1 MNKNSLFTKAIAGFL
16 AVLMVLGTLVS
27 LRGFSVKA
35 ETVNEDSAVR
45 SEQPTEGSKGSGV
58 DFRVVSN
65 DLTAIYEIPHS
76 VHKSV
81 YYNTQNPYDYRQYE
95 AYTVGWYD
103 SGKVAVHGHTTRYT
117 YGYDMNGGSPIRLYL
132 AQDQY
137 WEPGAKNEVGGKP
150 VPYTAPT
157 SGNFPDWKADE
168 NRDWIREIGNQYPD
182 YNLFVNKSTKNKNY
196 WLGGTSDQ
204 NAQLIW
210 DKARM
215 FVYMSNPE
223 HGAGAQQLYDELYNY
238 INGTIFPKMKN
249 EVYKDKSV
257 TQWFQS
263 HNGSSTGTGALIR
276 LGNDRYLG
284 ADVTVSEQTVY
295 PGDYHKEQVLS
306 VSWHNSIDK
315 NSAVY
320 KEFVEL
326 MIQHAILALTSGNPF
341 NNQWSWNMGM
351 GPKVNDK
358 DTLRVE
364 RARMTNVGDPVN
376 QTTGENS
383 GYVRMI
389 VNKLLEMADN
399 KANRDKANSKGFEFG
414 YVWNTTQLNESVNP
428 QDKYH
433 YHGCFYGVNPSEAYT
448 SVEVNAVFEYANNT
462 TTASNT
468 FKRPSSVK
476 AVLFKI
482 VDGKK
487 TQVSTVDLSGDSWK
501 HTFSNLP
508 KAENGKTI
516 TYTVELAEVGGISL
530 SNNNYPW
537 SDKPVRKNS
546 DTSFTI
552 PLYPFTNV
560 LLFKQWYKADGTT
573 RVYPQPGN
581 GDGLKTEAIPFTV
594 KNSENTALD
603 PVATLYGS
611 SNVSGATWKY
621 KWSRI
626 PVVGADASGKPVFTI
641 DFPARSTNTWKNPW
655 IAFTKDNNTDNRG
668 VKTFFDEANNVFNF
682 EVYSKLNTSTT
693 VKVNAVFEYYDNTNT
708 ASEVFVKPST
718 VKATLYKTVDGE
730 DPIAIGTVDL
740 TSANGWTYE
749 WTDLPEYEN
758 GKQITYTVQLAKN
771 GIVEGNPNY
780 PWKDK
785 TIRVNGN
792 EYTIPLYPF
801 TNVFLFKQ
809 WYNEDCTARVYP
821 QPDNPDGLA
830 TEYVQFTVTGK
841 NGAPSSLE
849 PITLYGDA
857 NQFNP
862 DGSKRTWQYK
872 WTGVRV
878 TGVGADGNP
887 EYELNF
893 TGRSGAWSSYR
904 FPGNNDFPAANN
916 DRGIASA
923 FDATK
928 NEYYFYVYSKLDSK
942 IEVIVNAVF
951 EYADTENAA
960 ATLFTRPSTV
970 KATLYK
976 SVNGEQPEAIGT
988 KELNAANGWGDSWQG
1003 LDANDENGNKITYTV
1018 KLADENG
1025 IVLADDNYKWSD
1037 KDVRESGT
1045 DGAPVFTIPLY
1056 PKTNVHIFKRWYSAD
1071 GSTQVYPQPASLNG
1085 TNGLDNEHVTFTIHP
1100 TEANLQVVTLYDQAN
1115 VPGRTWQYLW
1125 ADIDVIEPM
1134 MNQYGELDL
1143 SVTHT
1148 GRSDKW
1154 INFPY
1159 KLESDE
1165 NGHRYFYNATTNTY
1179 HFEVNSKLDPK
1190 VDVKVEAKFEYK
1202 DTTTTA
1208 NDMFKRPA
1216 SVNAA
1221 LYRTV
1226 DGNKVFVGNA
1236 ELNVGG
1242 NWINVFENQP
1252 KYDPQGR
1259 LYTYSVELAAENGI
1273 VLANFDFPW
1282 STKVETVDDQSV
1294 VVIRYNN
1301 DPDAPEF
1308 EIPLFPKTNVQV
1320 FKLWYDYAKQ
1330 RVYPQPGNSSGLDN
1344 EHIEF
1349 TITTT
1354 GNIQIGNK
1362 ANLYD
1367 DANIVNATWKY
1378 KWTEVDV
1385 TQDMLDGDTPI
1396 FNMAHE
1402 GRSPIW
1408 EDYAFHEGFDI
1419 DGTTD
1424 ENGTLSSFNGD
1435 NNTFYFEVHSKL
1447 KAPGGVQLDKDAY
1460 LTEDG
1465 TYTMEL
1471 YVWAKDNKVTLK
1483 DGNMTQDMNDEA
1495 IIKDQLSDLF
1505 EYGPDK
1511 KVEIVLR
1518 KFQGYDSNGNAKF
1531 VVEEGM
1537 DDLKNEVKE
1546 TAKFDGDTLSIY
1558 GFDFNNYVCKTEKGE
1573 SSGYQLVVVISGIL
1587 AKDNEQGFANELISS
1602 KAGVYM
1608 NEYSNQYARVI
1619 SLNQQSLVADQ
1630 QLIFPEKKVSI
1641 RYRYIVY
1648 DFGLTMKDNDSFT
1661 EFFNDAEMHAGHAA
1675 ETEVKNVLSVDYMFP
1690 KQTEYHTKYPYN
1702 GARVRVDNPITG
1714 TSAMMVYGGR
1724 GHHFEFGFENVTGE
1738 NGEKGTRGYFTPNE
1752 IAYRD
1757 WEASALL
1764 ELQMNNSSAWEPYSC
1779 NKNENPKYE
1788 WCSVEF
1794 IPATTVL
1801 YEADQEHVAGSYID
1815 QETQQEVTIK
1825 RPSFA
1830 EYFDTNANADDTNAD
1845 DQKGTWNRAGSFN
1858 TAAHQQHYNNLY
1870 GYDPAYVGAA
1880 ALDTDSNGSA
1890 MKVTVTKDMYEKIR
1904 DDESGESKW
1913 PYMKFTF
1920 TGTGFSFTTRC
1931 ALDTGVFLIDVVPAG
1946 QDQYYQ
1952 GGPSTIIDENGE
1964 EVEVDYNSENFG
1976 KTYIHTIINTRYY
1989 GGSGFN
1995 PADTT
2000 PVNNQSVLHQVPVVR
2015 ITDLAYNAADPYA
2028 TGTYDVYVTP
2038 VYLPSFAELP
2048 DAPTADSVNVKGGAI
2063 VGIPGAKGVAYTYSE
2078 LFPKT
2083 EETKGI
2089 KLDEMNCYI
2098 DTIRVYHPRGSH
2110 YENATTL
2117 EMKAY
2122 YSAHELNCQFIEVR
2136 KLLISKI
2143 SALLNGN
2150 PDFTIGGAMFIDYGP
2165 VDANGNHLNGEDFDP
2180 AHPDTFTVDHYKF
2193 YGPNNELYLP
2203 KGGSYAFS
2211 FADAQKVTNLHLS
2224 MKITG
2229 ANVGGKLIVRLLSSD
2244 QAVASENPAQYQIY
2258 EPREIELKSTTEM
2271 YYDLL
2276 KGVRES
2282 CTVNGVLNE
2291 TLFHEKVGAIKAVA
2305 VYNESD
2311 NDKVIVSIMN
2321 IKLVYDKG
2329 EHAKSGEKIFTSLE
2343 TVEFAN
2349 VLGFGI
2355 KGDANGDRSVDM
2367 SDALVIMRASLNSSA
2382 GLGISGTFCADYNDD
2397 GMIDMTDALST
2408 MRKALN

>member
-35 ETVNEDSAVR
+35 EPVNEDSAVR
-45 SEQPTEGSKGSGV
+45 SEKPVEGTKSGSV
-58 DFRVVSN
+58 DYRVVS
-65 DLTAIYEIPHS
+65 DSPTAIYEIPYS

-95 AYTVGWYD
+95 KYTVGWYD

-117 YGYDMNGGSPIRLYL
+117 YGYDMNATGSDRLYL

-137 WEPGAKNEVGGKP
+137 WEPGAKNETGGKP
-150 VPYTAPT
+150 VPYTAPKKE
-157 SGNFPDWKADE
+157 NKQEWKDDE
-168 NRDWIREIGNQYPD
+168 DIDWINEVVVGWDPGYT
-182 YNLFVNKSTKNKNY
+182 LFSNKSTANKNF
-196 WLGGTSDQ
+196 WLSTETGDS
-204 NAQLIW
+204 IW

-215 FVYMSNPE
+215 LVYMADPNN
-223 HGAGAQQLYDELYNY
+223 GTGAQQLYNQLYTY
-238 INGTIFPKMKN
+238 INGTIFPAMKN
-249 EVYKDKSV
+249 EVYQDHSA

-263 HNGSSTGTGALIR
+263 YNGSSSGKGCLIR
-276 LGNDRYLG
+276 LDNDRYLG
-284 ADVTVSEQTVY
+284 ANVTVANTTVY
-295 PGDYHKEQVLS
+295 PGDYAQEQVLT
-306 VSWHNSIDK
+306 VDWHENLNK
-315 NSAVY
+315 NDAVY
-320 KEFVEL
+320 QEFVQL
-326 MIQHAILALTSGNPF
+326 MVQHAIIALTTGSPYQGM
-341 NNQWSWNMGM
+341 WSWNMGM
-351 GPKVNDK
+351 GPMVNNEP
-358 DTLRVE
+358 TLRVE
-364 RARMTNVGDPVN
+364 RARMTNVGTDN
-376 QTTGENS
+376 QTGGENS

-389 VNKLLEMADN
+389 VNYLLEMA
-399 KANRDKANSKGFEFG
+399 KVESNRNLAKNDSSFEFG
-414 YVWNTTQLNESVNP
+414 YVMTDHTRNSQVNP

-433 YHGCFYGVNPSEAYT
+433 YHGCFYGKPAPHPITYT
-448 SVEVNAVFEYANNT
+448 SLTVNAVFEYFGNT
-462 TTASNT
+462 TPASST
-468 FKRPSSVK
+468 FKRPTSVK
-476 AVLFKI
+476 VILYKV
-482 VDGKK
+482 VDGQR
-487 TQVSTVDLSGDSWK
+487 TQIDTVDLKGNNWS
-501 HTFSNLP
+501 HTFTNLP
-508 KAENGKTI
+508 ETENGKAV
-516 TYTVELAEVGGISL
+516 TYEVALAEVGGITL
-530 SNNNYPW
+530 SDANYPW
-537 SDKPVRKNS
+537 SDKNGEVRDNGNNS
-546 DTSFTI
+546 YTI
-552 PLYPFTNV
+552 PFYPFTNV

-573 RVYPQPGN
+573 RIYPQPGN
-581 GDGLKTEAIPFTV
+581 GDGLETETIPFTV
-594 KNSENTALD
+594 KSADNSNVGT
-603 PVATLYGS
+603 ATLYGGA
-611 SNVSGATWKY
+611 NVSGSTWKY
-621 KWSRI
+621 QWSRI
-626 PVVGADASGKPVFTI
+626 PVTGADANGDPVFTI
-641 DFPARSTNTWKNPW
+641 DFPARNTNTWKNTW
-655 IAFTKDNNTDNRG
+655 SAYKKDNNTDDRG
-668 VKTFFDEANNVFNF
+668 VKTFYDNAKNVFNF
-682 EVYSKLNTSTT
+682 EVYSKLITSTT
-693 VKVNAVFEYYDNTNT
+693 VKVNAVFEYSDNTNT
-708 ASEVFVKPST
+708 ASDVFVRPSK
-718 VKATLYKTVDGE
+718 VKATLYKTVDGGQ
-730 DPIAIGTVDL
+730 PVAIGTVDL
-740 TSANGWTYE
+740 TSANGWNYE

-758 GKQITYTVQLAKN
+758 GKQITYSVELAKN
-771 GIVEGNPNY
+771 GIVLSNNNY

-801 TNVFLFKQ
+801 TNVWVFKL
-809 WYNEDCTARVYP
+809 WYDT
-821 QPDNPDGLA
+821 DGTTRLWPEPNN
-830 TEYVQFTVTGK
+830 TSGLDPEYVTFTVIGK
-841 NGAPSSLE
+841 NGAPSGLT
-849 PITLYGDA
+849 PITLYGES
-857 NQFNP
+857 NQSGRP
-862 DGSKRTWQYK
+862 WQYRY
-872 WTGVRV
+872 TRVPV
-878 TGVGADGNP
+878 TGVGANGTP
-887 EYELNF
+887 EYELTF
-893 TGRSGAWSSYR
+893 TGRTGAWSSYK
-904 FPGNNDFPAANN
+904 FNASCN
-916 DRGIASA
+916 DRGISSS
-923 FDATK
+923 FNRNT
-928 NEYYFYVYSKLDSK
+928 NEYEFKIYSKLDATV
-942 IEVIVNAVF
+942 EVIVNAVF
-951 EYADTENAA
+951 EYYDTENAA
-960 ATLFTRPSTV
+960 STLFTRPSTV

-1003 LDANDENGNKITYTV
+1003 LDVNDENGNKITYTV

-1037 KDVRESGT
+1037 KDVRESGSE
-1045 DGAPVFTIPLY
+1045 GAPVFTIPLY

-1165 NGHRYFYNATTNTY
+1165 NGQRYFYNAATNTY

-1202 DTTTTA
+1202 DTENEA
-1208 NDMFKRPA
+1208 NEMFKRPA

-1221 LYRTV
+1221 LYRTDV

-1236 ELNVGG
+1236 ELNADG

-1259 LYTYSVELAAENGI
+1259 LYTYSVELANDNGI

-1282 STKVETVDDQSV
+1282 STKDENEDENPDV
-1294 VVIRYNN
+1294 RYNN

-1320 FKLWYDYAKQ
+1320 FKLWYDYADN
-1330 RVYPQPGNSSGLDN
+1330 RVYPQPGNPDGLAD
-1344 EHIEF
+1344 EHIFF
-1349 TITTT
+1349 TITN
-1354 GNIQIGNK
+1354 GNVTIGN

-1367 DANIVNATWKY
+1367 DANIANATWKY
-1378 KWTEVDV
+1378 KWSEVDV
-1385 TQDMLDGDTPI
+1385 TEAMLNGNTPN
-1396 FNMAHE
+1396 FNMTYE
-1402 GRSPIW
+1402 NRSPIW
-1408 EDYAFHEGFDI
+1408 EDYEDHDGVDI
-1419 DGTTD
+1419 SGKTD
-1424 ENGTLSSFNGD
+1424 ENGTLSSFNGN

-1648 DFGLTMKDNDSFT
+1648 DFGLTMKDNMNFT
-1661 EFFNDAEMHAGHAA
+1661 EFFNDAEMHAGHAT
-1675 ETEVKNVLSVDYMFP
+1675 ETKVENVLSVDYMFP
-1690 KQTEYHTKYPYN
+1690 KQTERHTKYPYN
-1702 GARVRVDNPITG
+1702 GARVRVDNVVTG
-1714 TSAMMVYGGR
+1714 TSSMMAYSGR
-1724 GHHFEFGFENVTGE
+1724 GHHFEFGFENVTDE
-1738 NGEKGTRGYFTPNE
+1738 NGDVRTRGYFTPNE

-1779 NKNENPKYE
+1779 SKNENPKYE

-1815 QETQQEVTIK
+1815 QETQQEVIVK

-1830 EYFDTNANADDTNAD
+1830 EYFDTNAKDAD
-1845 DQKGTWNRAGSFN
+1845 KGTWDREGSFDA
-1858 TAAHQQHYNNLY
+1858 TAHQEHYNNLY
-1870 GYDPAYVGAA
+1870 GFDKAYKVESGA
-1880 ALDTDSNGSA
+1880 LETDSNGSA
-1890 MKVTVTKDMYEKIR
+1890 MKVTVTKELYKKIR
-1904 DDESGESKW
+1904 DDSTGKSKW

-1946 QDQYYQ
+1946 KDQYYQ
-1952 GGPSTIIDENGE
+1952 GTSNE
-1964 EVEVDYNSENFG
+1964 FG
-1976 KTYIHTIINTRYY
+1976 TNYIHTIINTRYY
-1989 GGSGFN
+1989 GGSGFD
-1995 PADTT
+1995 PEDTT

-2063 VGIPGAKGVAYTYSE
+2063 AGIPGAKGVAYTYSE

-2110 YENATTL
+2110 FENETTL
-2117 EMKAY
+2117 EKAAY
-2122 YSAHELNCQFIEVR
+2122 YSAHELNCEFIEVR

-2143 SALLNGN
+2143 SALFGGGDGKL
-2150 PDFTIGGAMFIDYGP
+2150 GGAMFIDYGP
-2165 VDANGNHLNGEDFDP
+2165 QYTENGQTHYINGKDFDP
-2180 AHPDTFTVDHYKF
+2180 DNPETFTVDHYKF

-2203 KGGSYAFS
+2203 RVKGENDSYTAGCYAFS
-2211 FADAQKVTNLHLS
+2211 FENADKVTNLHMS
-2224 MKITG
+2224 VKITG
-2229 ANVGGKLIVRLLSSD
+2229 ANAAGKLTVRLLSSD
-2244 QAVASENPAQYQIY
+2244 QPEAAENPDDDAYNIDSFDI
-2258 EPREIELKSTTEM
+2258 PLNSTTEM

-2276 KGVRES
+2276 KGVKAK
-2282 CTVNGVLNE
+2282 CTDENGVFNE
-2291 TLFHEKVGAIKAVA
+2291 TNFHDMVGAIKAVA

-2311 NDKVIVSIMN
+2311 NPDVIVSIMN
-2321 IKLVYDKG
+2321 IKLVYDKDH
-2329 EHAKSGEKIFTSLE
+2329 HASKSGEKIFTSLE

-2367 SDALVIMRASLNSSA
+2367 SDALMIMRASLNSSA

-2397 GMIDMTDALST
+2397 GMIDMSDALST
-2408 MRKALN
+2408 MRKVLN

>member
-65 DLTAIYEIPHS
+65 DVTAIYEIPHS
-76 VHKSV
+76 VHRSV

-103 SGKVAVHGHTTRYT
+103 SGKVAVHGSNSRYT
-117 YGYDMNGGSPIRLYL
+117 YGYDMNGGSPIRLYF
-132 AQDQY
+132 AQDEY
-137 WEPGAKNEVGGKP
+137 WEPGAKTETGGKL
-150 VPYTAPT
+150 VPYTAPKA
-157 SGNFPDWKADE
+157 NNYDEWLADE
-168 NRDWIREIGNQYPD
+168 NKNWLDDIANYE
-182 YNLFVNKSTKNKNY
+182 LFTNKTTANKNY
-196 WLGGTSDQ
+196 WLRSQGGDGE
-204 NAQLIW
+204 LIW

-215 FVYMSNPE
+215 FVYMADPNNGS
-223 HGAGAQQLYDELYNY
+223 GAQQLYDQLYTY

-249 EVYKDKSV
+249 EVYQDKSV
-257 TQWFQS
+257 SQWFQS
-263 HNGSSTGTGALIR
+263 HNGSPSGTGALIR

-295 PGDYHKEQVLS
+295 PGDYHKEQVLN
-306 VSWHNSIDK
+306 VSWHDSIDK
-315 NSAVY
+315 NSEVY
-320 KEFVEL
+320 KEFVQL
-326 MIQHAILALTSGNPF
+326 LIQYAILALTSGSDFPVG
-341 NNQWSWNMGM
+341 QGVAGWNTSL
-351 GPKVNDK
+351 GPTVNGEK
-358 DTLRVE
+358 TYRIE
-364 RARMTNVGDPVN
+364 RSRMTNVGTSN

-389 VNKLLEMADN
+389 VNKLLEMADS

-414 YVWNTTQLNESVNP
+414 YLMTDHGRNSAVNP

-433 YHGCFYGVNPSEAYT
+433 YHGCFYGVNPSETST
-448 SVEVNAVFEYANNT
+448 SVEVNAVFEYFSNT

-468 FKRPSSVK
+468 FKRPTSVK

-487 TQVSTVDLSGDSWK
+487 TQVSTADLSGNSWK

-508 KAENGKTI
+508 KTENGKAI
-516 TYTVELAEVGGISL
+516 TYTVELAEVGGITL
-530 SNNNYPW
+530 SNDNYPW

-581 GDGLKTEAIPFTV
+581 GDGLQTEAIPFTV
-594 KNSENTALD
+594 KNSENNALD

-611 SNVSGATWKY
+611 ANVSGATWKY

-626 PVVGADASGKPVFTI
+626 PVTGADGSGNPIFTI

-668 VKTFFDEANNVFNF
+668 VKTFFDAANNVFNF

-708 ASEVFVKPST
+708 ASEVFVRPST
-718 VKATLYKTVDGE
+718 VKATLYKTVDGDE
-730 DPIAIGTVDL
+730 TVVGTVDL
-740 TSANGWTYE
+740 TSGNGWTYE
-749 WTDLPEYEN
+749 WTNLPEYEN
-758 GKQITYTVQLAKN
+758 GKQITYTVELAEN
-771 GIVEGNPNY
+771 GIVLSNNKY
-780 PWKDK
+780 PWVDK

-792 EYTIPLYPF
+792 EFTIPLYPK

-809 WYNEDCTARVYP
+809 WYKEDGTTRVYP
-821 QPDNPDGLA
+821 QPGNTAGLNP
-830 TEYVQFTVTGK
+830 EYVQFTVTGK
-841 NGAPSSLE
+841 NGAPSGLNS
-849 PITLYGDA
+849 ITLFG
-857 NQFNP
+857 
-862 DGSKRTWQYK
+862 GSNVPNRDWQYI
-872 WTGVRV
+872 WSGVPV
-878 TGVGADGNP
+878 TGVGANGTP
-887 EYELNF
+887 EYELTF

-904 FPGNNDFPAANN
+904 FPGTAEFPAANN
-916 DRGIASA
+916 DRGIASD
-923 FDATK
+923 FDTTK

-960 ATLFTRPSTV
+960 STIFTRPSTV

-976 SVNGEQPEAIGT
+976 NVNGTKTAIGT
-988 KELNAANGWGDSWQG
+988 TELTAANGWGDAWQG

-1018 KLADENG
+1018 ELAENG
-1025 IVLADDNYKWSD
+1025 IVLADSNYKWEN
-1037 KDVRESGT
+1037 KAVRESGT

-1056 PKTNVHIFKRWYSAD
+1056 PKTNVHIFKRWFDAT
-1071 GSTQVYPQPASLNG
+1071 GNTQVYPQPASMNG

-1100 TEANLQVVTLYDQAN
+1100 AEANLQVVTLYDQAN
-1115 VPGRTWQYLW
+1115 VPNRTWQYLW
-1125 ADIDVIEPM
+1125 ENINVIEPM
-1134 MNQYGELDL
+1134 MNQFGELDL

-1165 NGHRYFYNATTNTY
+1165 NGHRYFYNAATNTY

-1202 DTTTTA
+1202 DTETEA

-1226 DGNKVFVGNA
+1226 EGGNKEFVGNA
-1236 ELNVGG
+1236 ELNADG

-1252 KYDPQGR
+1252 KHDSQGN

-1273 VLANFDFPW
+1273 VIAEFDFPW
-1282 STKVETVDDQSV
+1282 SAKDEDGDGSCDV
-1294 VVIRYNN
+1294 RYNN
-1301 DPDAPEF
+1301 NPAAPEF
-1308 EIPLFPKTNVQV
+1308 VIPLFPKTNVQV
-1320 FKLWYDYAKQ
+1320 FKLWYDYADQ

-1344 EHIEF
+1344 EHIVF
-1349 TITTT
+1349 NITTT
-1354 GNIQIGNK
+1354 GNVVIGN

-1367 DANIVNATWKY
+1367 DANIANATWKY
-1378 KWTEVDV
+1378 KWSAVDV
-1385 TQDMLDGDTPI
+1385 TEAMMNGNDPN
-1396 FNMAHE
+1396 FNMTHT
-1402 GRSPIW
+1402 GRSDIW
-1408 EDYAFHEGFDI
+1408 ENYPNHKSHDLGNIKTDDNGTVYAFNN
-1419 DGTTD
+1419 T
-1424 ENGTLSSFNGD
+1424 

-1471 YVWAKDNKVTLK
+1471 YVWANENKVTLK
-1483 DGNMTQDMNDEA
+1483 DGNMTQDMNDEVV
-1495 IIKDQLSDLF
+1495 IRDQLSDLF
-1505 EYGPDK
+1505 EFGPDK
-1511 KVEIVLR
+1511 KVDIVLR
-1518 KFQGYDSNGNAKF
+1518 KFAGYENGKAKF
-1531 VVEEGM
+1531 TVVPDNELI
-1537 DDLKNEVKE
+1537 DVKNQVKD
-1546 TAKFDGDTLSIY
+1546 TAKFDGNTLSIY
-1558 GFDFNNYVCKTEKGE
+1558 GYDFNANVCKTGKNNLPE
-1573 SSGYQLVVVISGIL
+1573 GYQLVVVISGIL

-1619 SLNQQSLVADQ
+1619 SLNNQSLVANQ

-1648 DFGLTMKDNDSFT
+1648 DFGLTMKDNMNFT
-1661 EFFNDAEMHAGHAA
+1661 EFFNDSEMHAGHAT
-1675 ETEVKNVLSVDYMFP
+1675 ETEVNNVLSVDYMFP
-1690 KQTEYHTKYPYN
+1690 KQTEHHTSYPYN

-1724 GHHFEFGFENVTGE
+1724 GHHFEFGFEKVAG
-1738 NGEKGTRGYFTPNE
+1738 GTRGYFKPNE

-1764 ELQMNNSSAWEPYSC
+1764 ELKMTNEDAWAAYSC

-1801 YEADQEHVAGSYID
+1801 YEADQNYKVDSYT
-1815 QETQQEVTIK
+1815 ENGVTHKVK
-1825 RPSFA
+1825 RGSFA
-1830 EYFDTNANADDTNAD
+1830 EYFDTNANAD
-1845 DQKGTWNRAGSFN
+1845 KGTWDREGTFDA
-1858 TAAHQQHYNNLY
+1858 TAHQEHYNNLY
-1870 GYDPAYVGAA
+1870 GYDPAYVGDT

-1890 MKVTVTKDMYEKIR
+1890 MKVTVTKAMYEKIR
-1904 DDESGESKW
+1904 DDESGASKW

-1952 GGPSTIIDENGE
+1952 GT
-1964 EVEVDYNSENFG
+1964 SENFG

-1989 GGSGFN
+1989 GGSGFT
-1995 PADTT
+1995 PEDTT

-2048 DAPTADSVNVKGGAI
+2048 DAPTSGSVNVKGGA
-2063 VGIPGAKGVAYTYSE
+2063 VAGIPGAKGVAYTYSE

-2089 KLDEMNCYI
+2089 MLNEMNCYI

-2110 YENATTL
+2110 FENETTL
-2117 EMKAY
+2117 EKAAY
-2122 YSAHELNCQFIEVR
+2122 YSAHELNCEFIEVR
-2136 KLLISKI
+2136 KLLLSKI
-2143 SALLNGN
+2143 SALFGGGNGKL
-2150 PDFTIGGAMFIDYGP
+2150 GGAMFIDYGP
-2165 VDANGNHLNGEDFDP
+2165 QYTEDGETHYINGEDFDP
-2180 AHPDTFTVDHYKF
+2180 TDPSSFKVDHYKF

-2203 KGGSYAFS
+2203 RVKAGNGYTSGCYAFS
-2211 FADAQKVTNLHLS
+2211 FEDADKVTNLHMS

-2229 ANVGGKLIVRLLSSD
+2229 ANAGGKLTVRLLKSD
-2244 QAVASENPAQYQIY
+2244 QPEAAENPDYDIDSFDI
-2258 EPREIELKSTTEM
+2258 PLNSTTEM

-2276 KGVRES
+2276 EGVRED

-2305 VYNESD
+2305 VYNESED
-2311 NDKVIVSIMN
+2311 NNVIVSIMN
-2321 IKLVYDKG
+2321 IKLVYDKDH
-2329 EHAKSGEKIFTSLE
+2329 HASKSGEKIFTSLE

-2355 KGDANGDRSVDM
+2355 KGDANCDRSVDM
-2367 SDALVIMRASLNSSA
+2367 SDALVIMRATLNSTA

-2397 GMIDMTDALST
+2397 GMIDMSDALST
-2408 MRKALN
+2408 MRKVLN